1 MQSTYDLTY
10 EYKLYK
16 GYEGDDVSKALIY
29 LYAKYLRKSTL
40 LHAISRLWEHTT

>member
-10 EYKLYK
+10 EYK